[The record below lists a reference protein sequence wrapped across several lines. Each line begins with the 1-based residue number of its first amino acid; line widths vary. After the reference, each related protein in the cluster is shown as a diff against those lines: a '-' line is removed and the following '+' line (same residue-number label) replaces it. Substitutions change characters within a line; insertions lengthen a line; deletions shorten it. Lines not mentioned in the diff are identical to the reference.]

1 MTGPVDLVP
10 ESSRGRLRPA
20 ARPPAAQAMLATLT
34 DRYFSDPGWLF
45 ERKLDGER
53 VLAVREHGR
62 VRLLSR
68 NGNPVTGYPE
78 IVEALS
84 DGSPDLLV
92 DGEVVAFD
100 GNQTSFA
107 RLQRRMQIADPDRA
121 RRTGVAVHYYL
132 FDVLYADGYDL
143 TRLPLR
149 QRKAVLRRAL
159 RFTDPL
165 RYTAHRN
172 EQGERY
178 LRQACRA
185 GWEGLIAKRADAPY
199 RPGRSRDW
207 LKFKCGHEQEFVIGG
222 FTDPAGSRTGFG
234 ALLIGYHERGR
245 LRYAGKVGTGY
256 DRDTLRRLRERLDR
270 RETGAAPF
278 VAPPRGRGI
287 HWVRPELVAE
297 VGFSEWTDGGMLR
310 HPRFLGLRRDKSPD
324 QVVREHPQ

>member
-324 QVVREHPQ
+324 QVIRERPQ

>member
-1 MTGPVDLVP
+1 
-10 ESSRGRLRPA
+10 
-20 ARPPAAQAMLATLT
+20 MLATLT

-132 FDVLYADGYDL
+132 FDVVYADGYDL

-149 QRKAVLRRAL
+149 QRKAVLRKAL

-234 ALLIGYHERGR
+234 ALLIGYHEHGR

-324 QVVREHPQ
+324 QVIRERPQ

>member
-1 MTGPVDLVP
+1 MTGLVDLVP
-10 ESSRGRLRPA
+10 ASSRGRLRPA
-20 ARPPAAQAMLATLT
+20 ARPPEAQAMLATLT

-132 FDVLYADGYDL
+132 FDVVYADGYDL

-149 QRKAVLRRAL
+149 QRKAVLRKAL

-222 FTDPAGSRTGFG
+222 FTEPAGSRTGFG
-234 ALLIGYHERGR
+234 ALLIGYHEHGR

-297 VGFSEWTDGGMLR
+297 VGFSEWTDDGMLR

-324 QVVREHPQ
+324 QVIRERPQ

>member
-1 MTGPVDLVP
+1 VP
-10 ESSRGRLRPA
+10 ASSRGRLRPA
-20 ARPPAAQAMLATLT
+20 ARPPEAQAMLATLT

-132 FDVLYADGYDL
+132 FDVVYADGYDL

-149 QRKAVLRRAL
+149 QRKAVLRKAL

-234 ALLIGYHERGR
+234 ALLIGYHEHGR

-324 QVVREHPQ
+324 QVIRERPQ

>member
-1 MTGPVDLVP
+1 MTGLVDLVP
-10 ESSRGRLRPA
+10 ASSRGRLRPA
-20 ARPPAAQAMLATLT
+20 ARPPEAQAMLATLT

-132 FDVLYADGYDL
+132 FDVVYADGYDL

-149 QRKAVLRRAL
+149 QRKAVLRKAL

-234 ALLIGYHERGR
+234 ALLIGYHEHGR

-297 VGFSEWTDGGMLR
+297 VGFSEWTDDGMLR

-324 QVVREHPQ
+324 QVIRERPQ

>member
-199 RPGRSRDW
+199 HPGRSRDW

-222 FTDPAGSRTGFG
+222 FTDPAGSRIGFG

-297 VGFSEWTDGGMLR
+297 GGFSEWTDGGMLR

-324 QVVREHPQ
+324 QVIRERPQ

>member
-10 ESSRGRLRPA
+10 ESSRDRLRPA

-199 RPGRSRDW
+199 HPGRSRDW
-207 LKFKCGHEQEFVIGG
+207 LKFKCGHAQEFVIGG

-256 DRDTLRRLRERLDR
+256 DRDTLRRLRERLDW

-324 QVVREHPQ
+324 QVIRERP

>member
-199 RPGRSRDW
+199 HPGRSRDW

-324 QVVREHPQ
+324 QVIRERPQ

>member
-199 RPGRSRDW
+199 HPGRSRDW